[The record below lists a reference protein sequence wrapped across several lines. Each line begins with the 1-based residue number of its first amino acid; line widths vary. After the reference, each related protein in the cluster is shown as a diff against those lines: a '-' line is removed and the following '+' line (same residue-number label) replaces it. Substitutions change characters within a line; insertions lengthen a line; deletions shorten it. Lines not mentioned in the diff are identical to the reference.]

1 VALSALIA
9 ALHESDGGDESLI
22 ALLPVAGR
30 TLLEHQARAAA
41 RAGAT
46 RILMLVER
54 VPAALLAAVDRLRA
68 AGLSVDIARSV
79 ADAADRLHPQEEVLV
94 FADGAVVDPMM
105 VEVVARARTPA
116 LLTIADDPDTQ
127 MFERIDGGTRWGGLA
142 LLDGASLRRTAAMLG
157 NWDLQSTLLR
167 RAVQQDAERVVAAA
181 VTPSAAPPML
191 ILVTSRG
198 DAERASERLQSNGRG
213 GDRDWASKTLY
224 ALPIKLLTAALLP
237 TFFDAPLIR
246 FIALLCSVGGATS
259 FAVGWLWPGLILLL
273 IAGPLASVSR
283 RIVRIRLQTGLRY
296 ERLALAGW
304 FVDQLAIVLFA
315 GWLAGHGGGWGCSVL
330 AIVIIAATF
339 AAEVENRLYGRL
351 TGIAIEDGAPADRLV
366 ATFGASRDG
375 LFLLLVPFAIFN
387 LWVVGLAAMALYAG
401 ASFFIRQARFA
412 LALDRWR
419 GA

>member
-1 VALSALIA
+1 
-9 ALHESDGGDESLI
+9 LHESDGGDESLI

-46 RILMLVER
+46 RILLLVER
-54 VPAALLAAVDRLRA
+54 VPAALLAAVDRLRG

-94 FADGAVVDPMM
+94 FADGAVVDPLM

-116 LLTIADDPDTQ
+116 LLTIADEPDTQ

-167 RAVQQDAERVVAAA
+167 RAVQQDAERVIAAA
-181 VTPSAAPPML
+181 IDPVASPPML

-198 DAERASERLQSNGRG
+198 DAERASERLLSNGRG
-213 GDRDWASKTLY
+213 GDRDWPTRTLY
-224 ALPIKLLTAALLP
+224 ALPIKLITAALLS
-237 TFFDAPLIR
+237 TFLDAPLIR
-246 FIALLCSVGGATS
+246 FLALLCSVAGATC
-259 FAVGWLWPGLILLL
+259 FAVGWLWPGLALLL
-273 IAGPLASVSR
+273 VAGPLASVAR
-283 RIVRIRLQTGLRY
+283 RVTRIRLQTGLRY

-304 FVDQLAIVLFA
+304 FVDQLAIVLLA
-315 GWLAGHGGGWGCSVL
+315 AWLGSHGGGWGCPVL
-330 AIVIIAATF
+330 AIIIITATF

-351 TGIAIEDGAPADRLV
+351 TGVAIEDGAPADRLV
-366 ATFGASRDG
+366 ALLGSSRDG
-375 LFLLLVPFAIFN
+375 ILLLMVPFAAFK
-387 LWVVGLAAMALYAG
+387 LWIPGLAAMALYAG
-401 ASFFIRQARFA
+401 ISFFVRQARFA